1 MSSSMLLGL
10 FDWIGDFFKSL
21 FNLIPKIIYL
31 LYASLACIIDVL
43 QLFFRKLAGL
53 DVYYVDGKAVTGDL
67 VGNFIRGIF
76 GMYDRS
82 NITYSAL
89 ATVFY
94 SMLVFGIIICF
105 ASVLIAIIKSH
116 YTYDEKSAKGPM
128 QYVYTGVKSI
138 INMVAVPIIVVMG
151 LYVSNALLNALDTIT
166 SVNSGTVESLY
177 GRGANELIKTETA
190 SGAKTVIYYDMFGYA
205 SGCLYGVD
213 PIGTG
218 MDFVSTLGGWM
229 NGNGWTW
236 PKALALI
243 ASKNQSF
250 SGSMFRVAA
259 YNGNRARLGQLRWDG
274 ACTGNSKDSDFT
286 LFTEARDNGTLAE
299 MIDTAFACNL
309 HCDKWFLLK
318 YSGTGVF
325 SSPTYFGNFH
335 AIGTNTFSKFNVGLV
350 WYYYDLWQ
358 FNFIVGFAGIIVCV
372 SIFINII
379 MGLMVRFFMCVTLF
393 LVAPPLFGLAP
404 LDGGSAG
411 KKWRENFMKQ
421 ALMTYGAVVGMNL
434 MMMILPYLY
443 EIDFFNIPLID
454 LLAQSLFIIVGLVT
468 IKAVIALMS
477 DLIGAA
483 DANKTGGDIAKE
495 VGSVAGKAANMTLGA
510 AKIGAKVGGNLTMA
524 GIKGT
529 AALGGKMA
537 GAIEKGRAQASDKK
551 SKLHSNNAT
560 ALTAQ
565 SAEALRKGQ
574 EDKAII
580 GNASNSQLEQIQS
593 MRSKGQNDGD
603 IEAELIRSHG
613 MDAQQARKLLGATQG
628 LDLSKGKADVQKQAT
643 ARASQKAAALR
654 EQAAAERHASV
665 QASVKSK
672 KQYSRAAGMT
682 AWAGRRAAGAG
693 NSFFGKDTG
702 KVDEKGRK
710 IRTGGFVGGLK
721 AAPEGIGDLG
731 KKGLA
736 GGDFVKS
743 TSDSFT
749 EIDKKKA
756 KEQAANIKASA
767 QASSRIAAEMEYSR
781 RSAGMSEE
789 EKKKLAKELGL
800 DK

>member
-477 DLIGAA
+477 ELIGAA

-524 GIKGT
+524 GVKMGT
-529 AALGGKMA
+529 AAGKGLTALGGKAA
-537 GAIEKGRAQASDKK
+537 GAIEKAKAKGNEKKAHQLNQQVNKARKEAKAKSDKNQAIIDK
-551 SKLHSNNAT
+551 ASTKTLHDIGTMRQNG
-560 ALTAQ
+560 LTEEQQINSLVAGGMHYKD
-565 SAEALRKGQ
+565 AEA
-574 EDKAII
+574 
-580 GNASNSQLEQIQS
+580 
-593 MRSKGQNDGD
+593 
-603 IEAELIRSHG
+603 
-613 MDAQQARKLLGATQG
+613 LLGATQG
-628 LDLSKGKADVQKQAT
+628 LDLSKSKEDIKKQEYNNTRAG
-643 ARASQKAAALR
+643 ARALYQEAKTAKLKSQTQYKRADAMKAWSGRVATSAG
-654 EQAAAERHASV
+654 S
-665 QASVKSK
+665 SVKS
-672 KQYSRAAGMT
+672 AGKSVGKS
-682 AWAGRRAAGAG
+682 WAGVQDAP
-693 NSFFGKDTG
+693 
-702 KVDEKGRK
+702 
-710 IRTGGFVGGLK
+710 K
-721 AAPEGIGDLG
+721 AIGDIA
-731 KKGLA
+731 KKGFA

-756 KEQAANIKASA
+756 KEQAENIKASA
-767 QASSRIAAEMEYSR
+767 QASSRIATEMEYNR
-781 RSAGMSEE
+781 RSAGMSEDD
-789 EKKKLAKELGL
+789 KKKLAKELGL
-800 DK
+800 EK